1 MTQSRQLAAIM
12 FTDIVGY
19 TALMGKNE
27 QLAFELLRKNR
38 VLQKPIIEE
47 FGGRWIKEL
56 GDGILAS
63 FPSVSNAVY
72 AAIRIQEAC
81 FHSKAFELRIGIHQG
96 AVVFENDDIFGDAV
110 NIASR
115 LQALAPPAGI
125 FVSES
130 VQRDLSNKN
139 EIQSEFVGLENL
151 KNVKDPIRVYKIFSA
166 GSETKAAKSQRLIKS
181 SILPDYDYDI
191 LISYRYNDNKYDGW
205 VSEFVEKLNQEL
217 SATLKDRLSVFF
229 DKNPEDKREGFQ
241 REDGSV
247 AQKIKSL
254 IFIPVISQT
263 YCDINS
269 PVWKNEFGIF
279 QQEIKNDSIGSNL
292 KLPNGN
298 TVSRVIPIR
307 IHDIDTE
314 DVKLLEAELSG
325 SMRSIDFIYR
335 EEGVNRPLRPADDE
349 KQTNLLRPMYRNQIN
364 KLANAIKEI
373 ITGIKHDQKGS
384 PVEIPAYQPTAR
396 QIVPNVIATSLSSA
410 IKVQVIDRQRP
421 NIYLAWTS
429 NDLKESREEMA
440 IILQKAGFNVLPSVD
455 CPAGDETFKEK
466 AAEEMKKCV
475 CSLHMLSGEFGR
487 RFESNEEISFPQ
499 YQFLEAKNKIVQGIP
514 NGDSARTDFNV
525 FIWLSPDTSKSV
537 KPAQQDFIK
546 YIRNNITRNM
556 MFSNSQ
562 GPMQLVDDMRVV
574 IMKQDAKVYDSK
586 DTDIYFIFN
595 QQDEQDAQIIVN
607 ELSLEY
613 PVETLNILPE
623 GEESYREMST
633 QQIPKSKL
641 AVVYFKYAADWALPF
656 IKQIWK
662 QVGGASSPTPMFL
675 VGDDNPQTNL
685 ARNFK
690 APRVTSLIIPKESI
704 PGEVKKEFSKL
715 I

>member
-1 MTQSRQLAAIM
+1 MPQFRQLAAIM

-19 TALMGKNE
+19 TALMGNNE
-27 QLAFELLRKNR
+27 QKAFELLRKNR
-38 VLQKPIIEE
+38 EIQKPIIEE

-56 GDGILAS
+56 GDGIMAS
-63 FPSVSNAVY
+63 FPAVSNAVY
-72 AAIRIQEAC
+72 AAIKIQEAC
-81 FHSKAFELRIGIHQG
+81 NNSKAFELRIGIHQG
-96 AVVFENDDIFGDAV
+96 EVVFENEDIFGDAV

-115 LQALAPPAGI
+115 LQALAPPSGI

-130 VQRDLSNKN
+130 VQRDLSNKI
-139 EIQSEFVGLENL
+139 EIRSEFVRIENL
-151 KNVKDPIRVYKIFSA
+151 KNVKDPVRVYKIYSA
-166 GSETKAAKSQRLIKS
+166 GKETNEVKNQRLIKS

-191 LISYRYNDNKYDGW
+191 HISYRYNDNKYDGW

-217 SATLKDRLSVFF
+217 SATLKDKLSIFF
-229 DKNPEDKREGFQ
+229 DKNPEDKQEEFQ
-241 REDGSV
+241 QDDGSFTH
-247 AQKIKSL
+247 KIKSL

-269 PVWKNEFGIF
+269 AVWKNEFKIF
-279 QQEIKNDSIGSNL
+279 QNEIKNDSIGSNI

-298 TVSRVIPIR
+298 TVSRVIPIK

-314 DVKLLEAELSG
+314 DIKLLESQLSG
-325 SMRSIDFIYR
+325 GMRSIDFIYR
-335 EEGVNRPLRPADDE
+335 EEGVNRPLSPADDE
-349 KQTNLLRPMYRNQIN
+349 KHANPLRPMYRNQIN

-373 ITGIKHDQKGS
+373 ISGIKLNQKGTI
-384 PVEIPAYQPTAR
+384 VEPPSYNPTAR
-396 QIVPNVIATSLSSA
+396 QIVPNVISTSLSPT

-429 NDLKESREEMA
+429 GDLKESREEMA

-455 CPAGDETFKEK
+455 CPADDESFKEK
-466 AAEEMKKCV
+466 AAKEIQKCV

-487 RFESNEEISFPQ
+487 RFESDEEISFPQ
-499 YQFLEAKNKIVQGIP
+499 YQFLEAKKKIDS
-514 NGDSARTDFNV
+514 NGSSFNV
-525 FIWLSPDTSKSV
+525 FVWLSPGNTKSI

-556 MFSNSQ
+556 MFSNSH

-586 DTDIYFIFN
+586 DTDIFFIFN
-595 QQDEQDAQIIVN
+595 QQDEQEAKNIVD
-607 ELSLEY
+607 ELSLEF

-623 GEESYREMST
+623 GEESYREMSS

-675 VGDDNPQTNL
+675 VGEDNPHTNL

-690 APRVTSLIIPKESI
+690 APRVTSSIVPKETI
-704 PGEVKKEFSKL
+704 PTEVKKVYSRVV
-715 I
+715 

>member
-1 MTQSRQLAAIM
+1 MSQSRQLAAIM

-19 TALMGKNE
+19 TALMGKDE
-27 QLAFELLRKNR
+27 QKAFELLRKNR
-38 VLQKPIIEE
+38 EIQKPIIEE

-56 GDGILAS
+56 GDGIMAS
-63 FPSVSNAVY
+63 FPAVSNAVH
-72 AAIRIQEAC
+72 AAIKIQEAC
-81 FHSKAFELRIGIHQG
+81 YDSKAFQLRIGIHQG
-96 AVVFENDDIFGDAV
+96 EVVFENDDIFGDAV

-115 LQALAPPAGI
+115 LQVLAPPAGI

-130 VQRDLSNKN
+130 VQRDLSNKHD
-139 EIQSEFVGLENL
+139 IRSEFVGLENL
-151 KNVKDPIRVYKIFSA
+151 KNVKDPIHVYKIFS
-166 GSETKAAKSQRLIKS
+166 GGNESNEVKSHRLTGA
-181 SILPDYDYDI
+181 SILPDYNYDI
-191 LISYRYNDNKYDGW
+191 HISYRYNDNKYDGW

-217 SATLKDRLSVFF
+217 SATLKDKLSIFF
-229 DKNPEDKREGFQ
+229 DKNPEDKRGVFQ
-241 REDGSV
+241 NDDGSDT
-247 AQKIKSL
+247 QKIKSL

-263 YCDINS
+263 YCDTNS
-269 PVWKNEFGIF
+269 PVWKNEFRIF
-279 QQEIKNDSIGSNL
+279 QNEIKNDSIGSNI
-292 KLPNGN
+292 KLANDN
-298 TVSRVIPIR
+298 TASRVIPVR

-314 DVKLLEAELSG
+314 DVKLLESELSG
-325 SMRSIDFIYR
+325 VLRSVDFIYR
-335 EEGVNRPLRPADDE
+335 EEGVNRPLRPVDDE
-349 KQTNLLRPMYRNQIN
+349 KHANPLRPMYRNQIN

-373 ITGIKHDQKGS
+373 ISGIKLHQNGS
-384 PVEIPAYQPTAR
+384 PVELSAYYPTAR
-396 QIVPNVIATSLSSA
+396 QIVPNVISTSVSSA

-429 NDLKESREEMA
+429 SDLKESREEMA

-455 CPAGDETFKEK
+455 CPADDKMFKEK
-466 AAEEMKKCV
+466 AAEEIKKCV

-487 RFESNEEISFPQ
+487 RFESDEETSFPQ
-499 YQFLEAKNKIVQGIP
+499 YQFMEAKKKIDLNASG
-514 NGDSARTDFNV
+514 FNV
-525 FIWLSPDTSKSV
+525 FVWLSPDTSRAM
-537 KPAQQDFIK
+537 KPAQQEFIK

-574 IMKQDAKVYDSK
+574 IMKQDARVYDSK

-595 QQDEQDAQIIVN
+595 QQDEQDAKNIVD
-607 ELSLEY
+607 ELSLEF
-613 PVETLNILPE
+613 PVETLNILPD
-623 GEESYREMST
+623 GEDSYREMSS

-675 VGDDNPQTNL
+675 VGEDNPHTNL

-690 APRVTSLIIPKESI
+690 APRVTSSIVPKETI
-704 PGEVKKEFSKL
+704 PAEVKKVYSKV